1 MLGIGELYL
10 WNVFVRVVEF
20 VMMSVALSM
29 VMGCVEWDPYLVNW
43 CRIVGWL
50 TRMRSRAVVSLMAR

>member
-20 VMMSVALSM
+20 VMMSVAFSM
-29 VMGCVEWDPYLVNW
+29 VVGCVE
-43 CRIVGWL
+43 
-50 TRMRSRAVVSLMAR
+50 